1 MDSFSQTSF
10 GLESNAV
17 LYRFA
22 AKHLQRLDLS
32 RFHMATFDPH
42 SSSAYQVLLQHPVA
56 ALPQPHKAFSAPR
69 SRAGKRPIVVAVLG
83 HQQPPKGYH
92 WMPEVA
98 QMLLQAH
105 DDISLLLHNSEPDKM
120 IETQKALR
128 NLAARNP
135 RLILDERVAGPAHW
149 SELLDA
155 SDLIL
160 CPYGVSY
167 ALGRSAVVGDALA
180 NGIPAV
186 VPANTAPA
194 RLVNEFSDSGT
205 AFERW
210 EPGSIMEATTKALNH
225 FDEIARRAHAAAHK
239 WPEIHGP
246 ARLVDAM
253 LALAGRCPD
262 GSPRPA
268 GAPAPA
274 GAHAPPRFRIASSLS

>member
-1 MDSFSQTSF
+1 
-10 GLESNAV
+10 
-17 LYRFA
+17 
-22 AKHLQRLDLS
+22 
-32 RFHMATFDPH
+32 
-42 SSSAYQVLLQHPVA
+42 
-56 ALPQPHKAFSAPR
+56 
-69 SRAGKRPIVVAVLG
+69 
-83 HQQPPKGYH
+83 
-92 WMPEVA
+92 
-98 QMLLQAH
+98 
-105 DDISLLLHNSEPDKM
+105 M

-135 RLILDERVAGPAHW
+135 RLILDERVAGPTRW

-246 ARLVDAM
+246 ARLVDAI

-274 GAHAPPRFRIASSLS
+274 GAHAPPRFRISLS